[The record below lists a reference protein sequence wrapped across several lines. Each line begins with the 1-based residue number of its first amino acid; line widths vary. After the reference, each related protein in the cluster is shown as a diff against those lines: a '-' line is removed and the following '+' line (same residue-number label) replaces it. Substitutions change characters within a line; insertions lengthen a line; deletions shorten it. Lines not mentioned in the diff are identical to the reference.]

1 MLPTM
6 FLDKKFI
13 GQKLK
18 EYRKKASLS
27 QEQVAE
33 KTGLAEKHYGRLER
47 GACMPTLETFFKL
60 IEFLNI
66 PLSEFGAKIEDV
78 ENKIRDELI
87 KEIYLSSTKEI
98 DAYLNIIKTVKG
110 LK

>member
-66 PLSEFGAKIEDV
+66 RCQNSVQKLKML
-78 ENKIRDELI
+78 K
-87 KEIYLSSTKEI
+87 TKAEMN
-98 DAYLNIIKTVKG
+98 L
-110 LK
+110 

>member
-1 MLPTM
+1 M

-27 QEQVAE
+27 QEQIAE

-47 GACMPTLETFFKL
+47 GACMPTLETFFNL
-60 IEFLNI
+60 IGALNI
-66 PLSEFGAKIEDV
+66 PLSEFGVDSKDIG
-78 ENKIRDELI
+78 NKSRDELI
-87 KEIYLSSTKEI
+87 REIYLSNTKEI